1 MSPGLILLVP
11 QRIGGP
17 LWGVIVP
24 AVILLVAL
32 WVTWALYK
40 HFSE

>member
-1 MSPGLILLVP
+1 MSLSLILLAP
-11 QRIGGP
+11 QRIGSP
-17 LWGVIVP
+17 LWGVFVP

-32 WVTWALYK
+32 WVTWALYR

>member
-1 MSPGLILLVP
+1 MSAGVILIFAG
-11 QRIGGP
+11 RIGGP

-24 AVILLVAL
+24 GVILLVAL